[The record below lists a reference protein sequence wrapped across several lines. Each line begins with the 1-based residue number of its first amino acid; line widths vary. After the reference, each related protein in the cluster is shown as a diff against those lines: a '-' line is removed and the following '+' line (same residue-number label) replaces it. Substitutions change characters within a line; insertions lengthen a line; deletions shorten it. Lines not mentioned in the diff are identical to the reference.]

1 MAVEEQVIR
10 TNLELGTTNIKSG
23 LEKLEKNIQALA
35 VNTEKTLASLNK
47 ESGLYSDLITK
58 SNTLKEILQDIT
70 KYKTGE
76 LKENQANNQTLARS
90 VQQYTQIKQYVKD
103 VNNLTSKSATG
114 LKSQTTELDKI
125 QDKFNALNREARQLE
140 GHYKGF
146 GSNKNL
152 DSLKGKLEDIKKQQ
166 QIINALSS
174 KGIVNLTSK
183 DLKTLDSAKAK
194 YRALKNE
201 VAEIKTDLSD
211 IPISGLARSAG
222 LRALGYSS
230 LFAGIAGVTQ
240 AMRVGVEYTLEYES
254 GIKRLE
260 TILDTTNIKAQ
271 ALEGSLA
278 QLGRTYGEQLGD
290 INKVA
295 LELSRAGLALE
306 QVADASEVV
315 IKLALLTGDSIEQ
328 SASSIISFVQVFG
341 KDQFGQVTATVDEL
355 GAKLAYLANKS
366 RLGTQDI
373 NTFANYALASAKAT
387 GLTIDAVNG
396 LASAFSNASLN
407 ASTIGTQ
414 IRKFTIALSSDSGAV
429 QKFFETIG
437 VNQKNLAK
445 RIAQGGAESNKALLE
460 FLDTIKSYNR
470 ESYNEA
476 LSGVEVLTKNVLQA
490 LQNNANEIQTN
501 LKESLQVTSDEIDKA
516 KNITEDYRKTWTKF
530 AENSKNIAQAVFD
543 PLIAKATDLA
553 KALNDSVDEIS
564 FFKVSLDEGIQLDT
578 LNNAINTSVNSF
590 ERFKKGLGTAEEFN
604 KVNSRI
610 GMIVGTLETLK
621 RQAQEDNNFDSLL
634 KINKLLENARDIS
647 KDFSKGKS
655 IILPKLEEAQITKQI
670 QGLENRILKTRELL
684 NNPNIEEGS
693 LPFIN
698 LQNEIKAYE
707 KTIENLKGLITT
719 NKKNL
724 KNTAEFFSAEDLDS
738 VNASIIRINRSVEI
752 ANSKDLTVLS
762 NLNTDMLKSIE
773 KEIPT
778 FVSKIKSD
786 LEKSNISVDLSN
798 VVSFGDISS
807 KAISIQ
813 DKIYELEKSKVNKSK
828 EQTHEIDLQIN
839 AYSKAY
845 DQLVRIVDAQ
855 TKIENSNNKI
865 LQKRKAQTKETQKQY
880 KQEDD
885 RTKTLVKQLIETNK
899 INLTQKEQSDL
910 IAEEIATRQENLI
923 LIKSTENY
931 EKEIARISK
940 LQVDLEKAKS
950 KEKEKSELISK
961 RIANKIND
969 EKFRIQELLGL
980 KDKEL
985 QSERVL
991 RDLKASKDF
1000 RRLSKEE
1007 QDVQVAVLENIIK
1020 QEKAYKGLSKAIT
1033 QYRNQ
1038 VPDLNESI
1046 EQLANTG
1053 LKSLENNMV
1062 DFFDVT
1068 SDGFRDMKSLAK
1080 NVLQEIYRELI
1091 RTFIVKQAVMGI
1103 SNFVGGI
1110 FSGGA
1115 SVVSSSTAISS
1126 AGAGAMGALMN
1137 GGSVGIDGYAK
1148 GGSVFN
1154 KYAGGGKILQGSG
1167 TKDDVPIM
1175 AMRDEYIIKQSSARS
1190 LGKPTLDYIN
1200 KTGTIPK
1207 QGVTGA
1213 STVVSTPVSI
1223 HIENNTG
1230 TPIDAEMVQ
1239 QMTKKNDS
1247 DEYEKVI
1254 NIMLQAKE
1262 SDSRIRSAFAN
1273 TNQ

>member
-1 MAVEEQVIR
+1 MAIEEQTIR
-10 TNLELGTTNIKSG
+10 TNLELDTTNIKNG

-35 VNTEKTLASLNK
+35 TNTEKTLASLDK
-47 ESGLYSDLITK
+47 ESGLYSDLINK
-58 SNTLKEILQDIT
+58 SNTLKDIAQDIS

-76 LKENQANNQTLARS
+76 LKENQTNNQTLARS
-90 VQQYTQIKQYVKD
+90 VQQYTQIKQYVRD
-103 VNNLTSKSATG
+103 VNNLTSKSASG

-125 QDKFNALNREARQLE
+125 EDKFNALNREARALQ
-140 GHYKGF
+140 GHYKTI
-146 GSNKNL
+146 GS
-152 DSLKGKLEDIKKQQ
+152 SSGLKKLSSQMSEIQKQQ
-166 QIINALSS
+166 QIINSLSS
-174 KGIVNLTSK
+174 KGIVNLTPN
-183 DLKTLDSAKAK
+183 DLKRLDSAKTK
-194 YRALKNE
+194 YRQLKNQ
-201 VAEIKTDLSD
+201 VADVKAELSD
-211 IPISGLARSAG
+211 VSVGGLAKGIVARS
-222 LRALGYSS
+222 LGYTAI
-230 LFAGIAGVTQ
+230 FASIAGVTQ
-240 AMRVGVEYTLEYES
+240 AMRAGAEYTLEFES
-254 GIKRLE
+254 GVKRLE
-260 TILDTTNIKAQ
+260 TVLDTTNIKAQ

-396 LASAFSNASLN
+396 LASAFSNASFN
-407 ASTIGTQ
+407 SSTIGTQ
-414 IRKFTIALSSDSGAV
+414 IRKFTIALSKETGAINN
-429 QKFFETIG
+429 FFETIG
-437 VNQKNLAK
+437 VNQRNLAT
-445 RIAQGGAESNKALLE
+445 RIAQGGQESNQALLE
-460 FLDTIKSYNR
+460 FLEKIKGYNR

-501 LKESLQVTSDEIDKA
+501 LRESLQVTSNELDKA
-516 KNITEDYRKTWTKF
+516 QNITEDYRKTWRKF
-530 AENSKNIAQAVFD
+530 AENSKSLAQNVFD
-543 PLIAKATDLA
+543 PFIEGATELA
-553 KALNDSVDEIS
+553 RALNDNFTEAKLESYFNVKGFEKIGESSASIFSSLQKTLLKEAKKGDTALISQNKKRLELLRDNLKSAIEVGGREGVQSRVLANLAKQVREVDRFIKDFDWGELTEESTEIS
-564 FFKVSLDEGIQLDT
+564 INKKIESLIKAREALIQSREKVEVNSLVYKAFTNEINKNIKAEESLKNSLKATNNELSNTLKFFSSADLDE
-578 LNNAINTSVNSF
+578 LN
-590 ERFKKGLGTAEEFN
+590 
-604 KVNSRI
+604 
-610 GMIVGTLETLK
+610 
-621 RQAQEDNNFDSLL
+621 
-634 KINKLLENARDIS
+634 
-647 KDFSKGKS
+647 KS
-655 IILPKLEEAQITKQI
+655 IINI
-670 QGLENRILKTRELL
+670 NRSID
-684 NNPNIEEGS
+684 IAGS
-693 LPFIN
+693 
-698 LQNEIKAYE
+698 
-707 KTIENLKGLITT
+707 
-719 NKKNL
+719 
-724 KNTAEFFSAEDLDS
+724 EDLD
-738 VNASIIRINRSVEI
+738 I
-752 ANSKDLTVLS
+752 LS
-762 NLNTDMLKSIE
+762 SLNTDRLSRLE
-773 KEIPT
+773 KEIPQ
-778 FVSKIKSD
+778 FVRKIQQD
-786 LEKSNISVDLSN
+786 LNNNNISIDLGNITTFSG
-798 VVSFGDISS
+798 VSS
-807 KAISIQ
+807 KAIELQ
-813 DKIYELEKSKVNKSK
+813 ENIYKLKKQSEGASK
-828 EQTHEIDLQIN
+828 EELVQTKLQVN
-839 AYSKAY
+839 AYTKAY
-845 DQLVRIVDAQ
+845 EQLIRIQEAQ
-855 TKIENSNNKI
+855 TKIENSQNKL
-865 LQKRKAQTKETQKQY
+865 LQKRKAQSKEIEKQY
-880 KQEDD
+880 KKEDD
-885 RTKTLVKQLIETNK
+885 RTKSIVKQLIETNK
-899 INLTQKEQSDL
+899 LKVADEERSKQ

-923 LIKSTENY
+923 LLKSTENY
-931 EKEIARISK
+931 EKELAKIKKLQTELVKAQTKEQIKLDNIRARINNRVSDETIRIQTLLGYK
-940 LQVDLEKAKS
+940 KEELKSEKA
-950 KEKEKSELISK
+950 
-961 RIANKIND
+961 
-969 EKFRIQELLGL
+969 
-980 KDKEL
+980 
-985 QSERVL
+985 L
-991 RDLKASKDF
+991 RDLKDSKDF
-1000 RRLSKEE
+1000 KRLSKEE
-1007 QDVQVAVLENIIK
+1007 QDIQVAVLENIIK
-1020 QEKAYKGLSKAIT
+1020 QEKAYKGLAKALSE
-1033 QYRNQ
+1033 YRNQ

-1103 SNFVGGI
+1103 SNFVGSI

-1154 KYAGGGKILQGSG
+1154 KYTGGGKILQGSG

-1213 STVVSTPVSI
+1213 STVVSTPISI